1 MRQCEECFNLWAD
14 MWGTVCPQCGSKK
27 TKHIGYYG
35 MGEAIEAAADNM
47 PMEAYEAMQES
58 SSVNPYA
65 AKKKKE
71 DHWDS
76 DLEVVNSCPAQ
87 AKKVTILM
95 SYEVDLKITSI
106 NKHMNTYEWLAYLIG
121 SWDDDTAIAT
131 IHDIY
136 IPEQEVTLGSVDV
149 TEGVTLPGI
158 IGTVHS
164 HGSPSGIGEFSAVD
178 DKYLM
183 GNHPINILVGG
194 KGYKAIGRRLAPC
207 GRLML
212 LNADITIVHSK
223 HEELLDEAK
232 VKIKKPTYTRY
243 TSFADVRKQK
253 GQKQKIEE
261 GEVGLWGVYP

>member
-14 MWGTVCPQCGSKK
+14 VYGTVCPGCGSKK
-27 TKHIGYYG
+27 TKHIGCG
-35 MGEAIEAAADNM
+35 MPAGEYEALVDNM
-47 PMEAYEAMQES
+47 VFNHMEGAPEIP
-58 SSVNPYA
+58 SSVVVRSW
-65 AKKKKE
+65 KKE
-71 DHWDS
+71 DDHWES
-76 DLEVVNSCPAQ
+76 DLEVVDACPAQ
-87 AKKVTILM
+87 EKKVTILM

-106 NKHMNTYEWLAYLIG
+106 NKHMNTYEWFAYLIG

-136 IPEQEVTLGSVDV
+136 IPEQDVTYGSVNV
-149 TEGVTLPGI
+149 TEGTKVPGI

-164 HGSPSGIGEFSAVD
+164 HGSPNGIGEFSAVD

-194 KGYKAIGRRLAPC
+194 KGYKALGRRLAPC

-223 HEELLDEAK
+223 QAEVLDE
-232 VKIKKPTYTRY
+232 VNLKIRKPTFTRY
-243 TSFADVRKQK
+243 TSYADVRKE
-253 GQKQKIEE
+253 KQKVEE
-261 GEVGLWGVYP
+261 SEIDLWGVG